1 MGIYCANTTHAHIYS
16 IHFTSQLVC
25 GCGCVQYVLCVYIVL
40 VFAVRT
46 CEGCLLLFSCDAA
59 SWLMSKVPHM
69 RSAAVGG
76 H

>member
-40 VFAVRT
+40 VFVVRT
-46 CEGCLLLFSCDAA
+46 CE
-59 SWLMSKVPHM
+59 
-69 RSAAVGG
+69 
-76 H
+76 